1 MHRPPRLCCVPDAA
15 ESEKRALRAEI
26 RERRRIRTSTE
37 RSAAATAITQ
47 HLVDLASDLNVR
59 SISAYLSLP
68 DEPGTRDFVAWACE
82 QDIRVLL
89 PISREDGLLDW
100 APYDGNDEDVD
111 FLGLPAPTSELLG
124 PIAINDVDLIVIP
137 AAAVDRT
144 GMRMGW
150 GRGYFD
156 KTLGSMEGCPPVYAV
171 IFDDELVD
179 AVPRERHDQPVNGV
193 VTPSGIVSFSS

>member
-1 MHRPPRLCCVPDAA
+1 MPDAA
-15 ESEKRALRAEI
+15 RSQNPEAEKRALRAQI

-37 RSAAATAITQ
+37 RSKAAAAITQ
-47 HLVDLASDLNVR
+47 HLIDLASDLKVQ
-59 SISAYLSLP
+59 SLSAYLSLP

-82 QDIRVLL
+82 GDLRVLL
-89 PISREDGLLDW
+89 PVSREDGLLDW
-100 APYDGNDEDVD
+100 APYDGEENEDVD
-111 FLGLPAPTSELLG
+111 ILGLPAPTSELLG
-124 PIAINDVDLIVIP
+124 PIAINDVDLIIIP

-156 KTLGSMEGCPPVYAV
+156 KTLGLMEACPPVYAV

-179 AVPRERHDQPVNGV
+179 SVPRERHDQPVDGV
-193 VTPSGIVSFSS
+193 VTPSGIISFSR